1 MRGFLMTIKKL
12 HSGLLF
18 GYQKGDV
25 SKLIRL
31 YSKYW
36 AKSMGLTS
44 YGRANAK
51 QVTENGIQ
59 KPVRV
64 MAKLTNPPLLIY
76 SNRILS
82 K

>member
-1 MRGFLMTIKKL
+1 MIIKKL
-12 HSGLLF
+12 HSGLLL
-18 GYQKGDV
+18 GYQKGVV

-36 AKSMGLTS
+36 AKSMDLTS
-44 YGRANAK
+44 YSRANAK
-51 QVTENGIQ
+51 QVTENWTK

-76 SNRILS
+76 SNQILS